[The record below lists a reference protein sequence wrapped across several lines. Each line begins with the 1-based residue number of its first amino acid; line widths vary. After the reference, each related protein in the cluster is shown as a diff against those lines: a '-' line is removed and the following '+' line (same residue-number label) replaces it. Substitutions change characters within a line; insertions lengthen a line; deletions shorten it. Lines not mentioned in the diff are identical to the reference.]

1 MKGEEDNSAGTDAT
15 FLSVTHLDKAS
26 RRALAKVLAE
36 YARVLPTRDDIMAQF
51 PDFVTALGGMQTARS
66 FLAARRASGDMTIS
80 AQRGK
85 VIVTGSANHEG
96 IQFWQGWRGNAIGEP
111 IEIGGIGESNT
122 DVDLGSGARDAPIIM
137 LNAADIAALQ
147 DHDLKKLFQATAAE
161 VKKRGLEDDANQQPH
176 PEPTAPDEP
185 APVAA
190 PEPAPS
196 IDTAAAETTKPEKPR
211 PQWKDYKGEMGLAD
225 FVPWAFAAERAAG
238 TLCKATLRA
247 DKELYTDYF
256 NWRRRPNL
264 PPEQHWLRDLPKRQ
278 DVNERRFAEAGI
290 DVAKIQVGDFD
301 PETRQAVRLYN
312 TATRRAQR
320 ARARIIKSL

>member
-161 VKKRGLEDDANQQPH
+161 VKKRGLEDDANQPPRPVPTAQPH
-176 PEPTAPDEP
+176 EP
-185 APVAA
+185 APVTA

-196 IDTAAAETTKPEKPR
+196 IETAAAETTKPEKPH
-211 PQWKDYKGEMGLAD
+211 WKDVRQPGEELAD
-225 FVPWAFAAERAAG
+225 FIKREFEPELAAG
-238 TLCKATLRA
+238 TMARPLLNRYRG
-247 DKELYTDYF
+247 LYQDFY
-256 NWRRRPNL
+256 NHL
-264 PPEQHWLRDLPKRQ
+264 AKMPPELERIPTKSGAIDRQ
-278 DVNERRFAEAGI
+278 VAEGK
-290 DVAKIQVGDFD
+290 VAD
-301 PETRQAVRLYN
+301 PESIRSAERDRKRIAAA
-312 TATRRAQR
+312 TARHV
-320 ARARIIKSL
+320 I